1 MTASSPVQASLAD
14 SIAASVNIPAQ
25 PALLR
30 AVQLELQKADPDPRA
45 VSSIVVKDVAMS
57 AALVRLANS
66 AAFGGRRQI
75 DSLAQAISYLGLRH
89 TIELLTSLLLK
100 NTPDLSGP
108 QMPRFWD
115 AASKRALAMRYMAR
129 KTFAAEVDVAYTCGL
144 FCDIGIALLMR
155 KFDTYVQTLAYANG
169 AQAEPFLVVENTRH
183 GTNHAVVGALMARA
197 WGLSDTVI
205 QAVRLHHDYEAFE
218 DNSIAAPVRELSALL
233 LLADRAVQSHRG
245 LNKTVEWEKGGAQA
259 LNTLMVSPAQFD
271 EFADAIHELF
281 DSEEAGQ

>member
-1 MTASSPVQASLAD
+1 MTSTLNVPASLPET
-14 SIAASVNIPAQ
+14 IAASVNIPAQ
-25 PALLR
+25 PTLLM
-30 AVQLELQKADPDPRA
+30 AVQQELQKEDPDPRV

-57 AALVRLANS
+57 AALVRMANS
-66 AAFGGRRQI
+66 AAFGGRRQV

-100 NTPDLSGP
+100 NTPELAGP

-169 AQAEPFLVVENTRH
+169 AQTEPFLVVENARH
-183 GTNHAVVGALMARA
+183 GTNHAVVGAMMARA
-197 WGLSDTVI
+197 WGLSDTVV
-205 QAVRLHHDYEAFE
+205 QAIRLHHDYDALE
-218 DNSIAAPVRELSALL
+218 DGSVAAPVRELSALL

-259 LNTLMVSPAQFD
+259 LGVLMVSPAQFD
-271 EFADAIHELF
+271 ELADAIHELF
-281 DSEEAGQ
+281 DSEEASQ